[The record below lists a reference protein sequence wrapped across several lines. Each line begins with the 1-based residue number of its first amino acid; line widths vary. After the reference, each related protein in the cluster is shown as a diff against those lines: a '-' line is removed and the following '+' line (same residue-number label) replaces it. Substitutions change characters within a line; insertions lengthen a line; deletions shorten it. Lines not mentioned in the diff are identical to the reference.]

1 MKCIDLKKIYDG
13 LKSSRASIEQEWD
26 DITKF
31 ISPGGGRMY
40 DKDQSENSID
50 RRGHRF
56 DSTAPHSATLLA
68 SNIISKLISPATRW
82 FGLGYEDDDLNKSD
96 EAREWMDDN
105 EDRIYNALQESN
117 FNAEMASTVQDIAS
131 YSQGTLTQ
139 AWDKDKHTPG
149 FKGVQVK
156 EGFVAY
162 DYEGYPIQYFR
173 VMEWPLSRIVD
184 KFGIDGLPE
193 CIRNQ
198 ADNPARSD
206 DRKTICYAV
215 YKRRDKQNADT
226 SKDLAVKEMPWG
238 EKYFLMDEAKILG
251 EEGGFY
257 ECPVY
262 VSKWAK
268 KTGSDYGFG
277 PSQIMLETIRMLN
290 KACELNIVAWEKV
303 IDPCTAGTQRGVI
316 GDLDLSPG
324 GHTVVRSK
332 EDLWVIE
339 SGANFGVSFEMI
351 ESWRK
356 EIRDAY
362 KIDLLMMQEGRE
374 MTAYEVSVRY
384 QMLLELYSTML
395 TQMKRY
401 VLNPVIENTFKQ
413 MYRNGQL
420 LPMPA
425 IVAEKKANMRIS
437 YVGAMAKAQRSDEI
451 VATERWVGML
461 TAQAEIFPEM
471 LDTVDVDEL
480 PRQLADLLGV
490 PAKMLRSQEQI
501 NLVRKNREKAHARM
515 QEAQIEQEEGK
526 AMSAQAEGYQAE
538 ELMQ

>member
-1 MKCIDLKKIYDG
+1 
-13 LKSSRASIEQEWD
+13 
-26 DITKF
+26 
-31 ISPGGGRMY
+31 
-40 DKDQSENSID
+40 
-50 RRGHRF
+50 
-56 DSTAPHSATLLA
+56 
-68 SNIISKLISPATRW
+68 
-82 FGLGYEDDDLNKSD
+82 
-96 EAREWMDDN
+96 
-105 EDRIYNALQESN
+105 
-117 FNAEMASTVQDIAS
+117 
-131 YSQGTLTQ
+131 
-139 AWDKDKHTPG
+139 
-149 FKGVQVK
+149 
-156 EGFVAY
+156 
-162 DYEGYPIQYFR
+162 
-173 VMEWPLSRIVD
+173 
-184 KFGIDGLPE
+184 
-193 CIRNQ
+193 
-198 ADNPARSD
+198 
-206 DRKTICYAV
+206 
-215 YKRRDKQNADT
+215 
-226 SKDLAVKEMPWG
+226 
-238 EKYFLMDEAKILG
+238 
-251 EEGGFY
+251 
-257 ECPVY
+257 
-262 VSKWAK
+262 
-268 KTGSDYGFG
+268 
-277 PSQIMLETIRMLN
+277 
-290 KACELNIVAWEKV
+290 
-303 IDPCTAGTQRGVI
+303 
-316 GDLDLSPG
+316 
-324 GHTVVRSK
+324 
-332 EDLWVIE
+332 
-339 SGANFGVSFEMI
+339 
-351 ESWRK
+351 
-356 EIRDAY
+356 
-362 KIDLLMMQEGRE
+362 